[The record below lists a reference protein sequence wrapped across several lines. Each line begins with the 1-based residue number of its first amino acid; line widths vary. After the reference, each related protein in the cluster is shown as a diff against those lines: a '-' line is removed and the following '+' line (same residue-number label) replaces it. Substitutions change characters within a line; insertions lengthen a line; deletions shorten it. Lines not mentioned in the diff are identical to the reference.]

1 MLHNIQLYNFKKNLV
16 LWSALTIISAYPS
29 FMLGLMTDALIA
41 PMIIGVIIVIIAYSI
56 FTSTAFCQNIINH
69 KKYFAKAIKIAFL
82 IRIMISVIYTLS
94 FFSQDWIFV
103 AIADMYLGIAAL
115 AITQL
120 FIDFNF
126 TNNVSFIAIL
136 LTTIFQAILVSLALL
151 LLATIIWGIIKI
163 LPNKQKNLSHE

>member
-1 MLHNIQLYNFKKNLV
+1 
-16 LWSALTIISAYPS
+16 
-29 FMLGLMTDALIA
+29 
-41 PMIIGVIIVIIAYSI
+41 
-56 FTSTAFCQNIINH
+56 
-69 KKYFAKAIKIAFL
+69 
-82 IRIMISVIYTLS
+82 MISVIYTLS